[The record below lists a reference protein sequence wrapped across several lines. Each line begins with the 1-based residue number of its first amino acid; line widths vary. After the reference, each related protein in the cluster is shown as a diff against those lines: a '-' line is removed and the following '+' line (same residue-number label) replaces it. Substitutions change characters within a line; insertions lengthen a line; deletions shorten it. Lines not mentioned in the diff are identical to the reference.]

1 MTNEEKLAEEYRKEL
16 KERLLRNDDY
26 ERLEMFDENVEEAYL
41 AGRKSISEVIAE
53 LAKENAELKKRNGEL
68 AGQKAS
74 LERWFGEAKE
84 IIKELLE
91 SCFGYNSKSVNYE
104 IKAKAEQFLKETEND

>member
-1 MTNEEKLAEEYRKEL
+1 MTKEEKLAEEYRKEL
-16 KERLLRNDDY
+16 KERLLRNDDF

-41 AGRKSISEVIAE
+41 AGRKSNSEVITE
-53 LAKENAELKKRNGEL
+53 LEKENEKLRKRNGEL

-84 IIKELLE
+84 IIKDLL
-91 SCFGYNSKSVNYE
+91 SLKSTVSSTE
-104 IKAKAEQFLKETEND
+104 DVERRFSVRERAEQFIKED